1 MPRRY
6 LLGRIAQ
13 AALVL
18 EAAFTASFILLQL
31 LPGDAVLI
39 KFLNPELGLGP

>member
-18 EAAFTASFILLQL
+18 WAAFTASFILLQL
-31 LPGDAVLI
+31 LPTE
-39 KFLNPELGLGP
+39 PPS